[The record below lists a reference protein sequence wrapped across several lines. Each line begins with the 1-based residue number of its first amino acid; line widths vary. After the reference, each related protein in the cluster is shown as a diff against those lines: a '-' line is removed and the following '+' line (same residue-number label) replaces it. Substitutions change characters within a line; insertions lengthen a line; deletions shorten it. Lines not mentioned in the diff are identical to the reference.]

1 MHKDSDGRDESVLEA
16 VYGRIVSPSM
26 ACPVPLDNAGARCE
40 LDADGASVEAPLLG
54 SCELRIFHHGRG
66 IRRGTRESGVFIDAG
81 YSPCRQAHRNDSTT
95 LVVTVRAPISRL
107 PTACMSVVRMSQSTS
122 PARSAMIH
130 VSRAPKGAISN
141 SPPAA
146 VQRETE
152 SIRDWSK

>member
-66 IRRGTRESGVFIDAG
+66 IRRGTLCLGISVEAPLGRGI
-81 YSPCRQAHRNDSTT
+81 RQGG
-95 LVVTVRAPISRL
+95 LFTVGR
-107 PTACMSVVRMSQSTS
+107 
-122 PARSAMIH
+122 
-130 VSRAPKGAISN
+130 
-141 SPPAA
+141 
-146 VQRETE
+146 QRRTP
-152 SIRDWSK
+152 RDPLSS